1 MAYTGTQRQ
10 MGPMVADQV
19 GLVSQDT
26 ACLSWAC
33 LSWVVKGKWTFA

>member
-19 GLVSQDT
+19 GLVSQDM
-26 ACLSWAC
+26 AC